1 VFGYDQT
8 IHGVRFAFTDRYGG
22 VSRSPY
28 GELNLG
34 YASGDSDEAVTENF
48 RRVAEAFGVA
58 PERLVRMSQVHGSDV
73 HVVGPD
79 DDLAGPVPTADGLV
93 TTRTDVALAAR
104 AADCVPILLAD
115 RSAGVVAAVHSGRP
129 GLYRG
134 VAPAT
139 VEVMRSLGAGR
150 ITAVVGPHVCGRCYE
165 VPADLRAEVAER
177 VPVAYAETSWGTP
190 SLDIGAGV
198 VWQLEQAGCTV
209 VDATRCTIESDELY
223 SYRREGKASGR
234 AAGVVRLLDG
244 PR

>member
-1 VFGYDQT
+1 MFGFDQT

-22 VSRSPY
+22 VSRFPY

-48 RRVAEAFGVA
+48 RRVAEAFEVA

-79 DDLAGPVPTADGLV
+79 DDLTGPVPTADGLV
-93 TTRTDVALAAR
+93 TMRTDVALAAR

-115 RSAGVVAAVHSGRP
+115 RSAGVVGAVHSGRP

-134 VAPAT
+134 VVPAT

-165 VPADLRAEVAER
+165 VPAGLRAEVAER

-234 AAGVVRLLDG
+234 AAGVVRLLDR

>member
-1 VFGYDQT
+1 MFGFDQT
-8 IHGVRFAFTDRYGG
+8 IDGVRFAFTDRYGG
-22 VSRSPY
+22 VSQDPF

-34 YASGDSDEAVTENF
+34 YASGDPDDAVSENF
-48 RRVAEAFGVA
+48 RRVAEAFELA
-58 PERLVRMSQVHGSDV
+58 PDRVVRMRQVHGRDV
-73 HVVGPD
+73 RVVGPD
-79 DDLAGPVPTADGLV
+79 DDPAVAVPTADGLV

-115 RSAGVVAAVHSGRP
+115 SSAGVVGAVHSGRP

-134 VAPAT
+134 VVPAT
-139 VEVMRSLGAGR
+139 VEVMRSLGAEQ

-165 VPADLRAEVAER
+165 VPADMRAEVADR

-209 VDATRCTIESDELY
+209 VDASRCTIESGDLY
-223 SYRREGKASGR
+223 SYRREGKTSGR
-234 AAGVVRLLDG
+234 AAGVVRLLDEA
-244 PR
+244 R